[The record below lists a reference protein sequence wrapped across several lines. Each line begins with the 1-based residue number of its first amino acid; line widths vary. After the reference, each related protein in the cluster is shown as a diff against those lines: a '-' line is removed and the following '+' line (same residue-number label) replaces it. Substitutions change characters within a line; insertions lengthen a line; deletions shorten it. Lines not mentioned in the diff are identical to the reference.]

1 VVHLSAVRSDDRG
14 QLSEGGGGGR
24 AGVHFGHHGHR
35 WAGFVLSSPRHLFRP
50 SLTACVYR
58 VSCVLCRVSCV
69 ANMGRRTG
77 GVQRVRFS
85 FVALGDPTSRSVV
98 DLFPVGARRLR
109 DQYMKTGQGFLL
121 AYSVTSTE
129 SFEAAAALRSHI
141 MRIKEDEPD
150 VSHSAAFLA
159 ARWMIDES
167 LPRVSCR
174 VCHVV
179 CRYRWCWWE
188 TRSIWRKS
196 AW

>member
-1 VVHLSAVRSDDRG
+1 
-14 QLSEGGGGGR
+14 
-24 AGVHFGHHGHR
+24 
-35 WAGFVLSSPRHLFRP
+35 
-50 SLTACVYR
+50 
-58 VSCVLCRVSCV
+58 
-69 ANMGRRTG
+69 MGRRTG
-77 GVQRVRFS
+77 GVQRVRFA
-85 FVALGDPTSRSVV
+85 FAALGDPTSWSVV

-167 LPRVSCR
+167 LPRVSCVSCVSCRACRACR
-174 VCHVV
+174 VR
-179 CRYRWCWWE
+179 RYRWCWWE